1 VTVFVPEPPHKDLNG
16 QYFTGFVTNDYRE
29 VVRIIKSS
37 RFYTHDS
44 RQACLVLL
52 PVDLLSQ
59 NSTDVNVKM
68 IAGYKNSWKN
78 DDNHLVLSMFLGT
91 FQGIEGVNLHEVSYH
106 KSIIAGGGF
115 TLSSYRQQFDV
126 SVPVFNT
133 ATRSLLNKRRREK
146 RIQLLTTLLPSS
158 EALSLLTSSHG
169 VLENLL
175 FDSLLLLPCMKRSS
189 STSRCAYD
197 SHDYHNYPAV
207 LLQSRY
213 CLIFNH
219 MWYGS
224 PDLLDAMMMGCI
236 PVFLENDYV
245 KPFSEVLDWNRASI
259 TVHLAD
265 LNRIHDI
272 LGFISSSKEEEMRG
286 QVSFLYSTYFQ
297 NLEDIVLT
305 ILNVLNER
313 ILPQYAKGYEVKCF
327 GLFDHIIHLC

>member
-1 VTVFVPEPPHKDLNG
+1 MNPVHAMTYLFEFTVFRLILITVFLAVFTLFEASLNQLVSTSSSNVHDINLVRNFTLRNTGLNHKGLEQNCSFSKCFSLRKCTSEYVTVFVPEPPHKDLNG

-146 RIQLLTTLLPSS
+146 RLDIYCHQAFCNSVTL
-158 EALSLLTSSHG
+158 
-169 VLENLL
+169 
-175 FDSLLLLPCMKRSS
+175 
-189 STSRCAYD
+189 AY
-197 SHDYHNYPAV
+197 V
-207 LLQSRY
+207 
-213 CLIFNH
+213 H
-219 MWYGS
+219 M
-224 PDLLDAMMMGCI
+224 
-236 PVFLENDYV
+236 YV
-245 KPFSEVLDWNRASI
+245 QY
-259 TVHLAD
+259 TVC
-265 LNRIHDI
+265 
-272 LGFISSSKEEEMRG
+272 
-286 QVSFLYSTYFQ
+286 
-297 NLEDIVLT
+297 
-305 ILNVLNER
+305 NV
-313 ILPQYAKGYEVKCF
+313 YV
-327 GLFDHIIHLC
+327 